1 MPQTCCVSSAF
12 LTDLSG
18 PQFLN
23 LENEAV
29 DGLNSN
35 LCSIFISLHF

>member
-1 MPQTCCVSSAF
+1 MPRTCCASSAF
-12 LTDLSG
+12 LTELSG

-23 LENEAV
+23 LENKAV

-35 LCSIFISLHF
+35 LCSIFISLRF